1 MKAWSPPLCYRSV
14 HVCAC
19 KGGRLMVVANQAYTA
34 EEKYRQLRMRKEE
47 SRKLGAHIDNLVRRA
62 EGGDAAAGCASGV
75 LAWIRRRLSR
85 DSPSSDAAV
94 EAVRS
99 GTHTNAEM
107 HQAVFGLAG
116 AKKANPAAKLDEAAG
131 VMRARIEQLEERAR
145 DQRAVAAKLAKAGQK
160 VQALRELKKAKA
172 VEAQVEAN
180 QASLMAVEQQVDMLA
195 QAAMQKTLTMAL
207 ASTSKSM
214 KKDAKALGKAEAAI
228 DDAQEARD
236 MATDLNQVMADF
248 ASSGA
253 GEADEEALMAELDGL
268 VAAEDAEPPPPVDA
282 EAAASAR
289 LAEIADLEAQLAL
302 RRAAKDRSELHRAA
316 VGAMPAA
323 PVQAPATSGSKRAAK
338 KEEKAGLLAGV
349 VQS

>member
-1 MKAWSPPLCYRSV
+1 MA
-14 HVCAC
+14 AA
-19 KGGRLMVVANQAYTA
+19 VAYSA
-34 EEKYRQLRMRKEE
+34 EEKFRQLRMRKED
-47 SRKLGAHIDNLVRRA
+47 SRKLGAHIDELVRRA
-62 EGGDAAAGCASGV
+62 EGDGASVGCGHGL
-75 LAWIRRRLSR
+75 LAWLRRRLTRS
-85 DSPSSDAAV
+85 SPSSDAAV

-248 ASSGA
+248 ASGGT
-253 GEADEEALMAELDGL
+253 GEVDEEALLAELEGM
-268 VAAEDAEPPPPVDA
+268 VESEPAEPPPPVDA

-289 LAEIADLEAQLAL
+289 LAEIADLEAQLAM
-302 RRAAKDRSELHRAA
+302 RRAVKDRSELRRAA
-316 VGAMPAA
+316 VEAMPSA
-323 PVQAPATSGSKRAAK
+323 PVQAPLANGSKRAAK

-349 VQS
+349 VPS

>member
-1 MKAWSPPLCYRSV
+1 MAAAS
-14 HVCAC
+14 
-19 KGGRLMVVANQAYTA
+19 AYTP
-34 EEKYRQLRMRKEE
+34 EEKYRQLRMRKDE
-47 SRKLGAHIDNLVRRA
+47 SRKLGAAIDSLVRRA
-62 EGGDAAAGCASGV
+62 EGGDAAVGCGSAMF
-75 LAWIRRRLSR
+75 AWLRRRMDRS
-85 DSPSSDAAV
+85 SPSSDAAV

-236 MATDLNQVMADF
+236 MASDLSHVMAEF
-248 ASSGA
+248 AGN
-253 GEADEEALMAELDGL
+253 GTADIDEDELLAELHGMVAEGVGPPPPLDA
-268 VAAEDAEPPPPVDA
+268 VAAER
-282 EAAASAR
+282 AR
-289 LAEIADLEAQLAL
+289 LAEIADLEARLA
-302 RRAAKDRSELHRAA
+302 DRKADRETTEEHRSA
-316 VGAMPAA
+316 VAAMPSA
-323 PVQAPATSGSKRAAK
+323 PLSAPAMPSASLANAGAEKKKHS
-338 KEEKAGLLAGV
+338 KEEKAGLLAHG
-349 VQS
+349 